1 MSTLQVPPKIPAPW
15 TDDMVLTNRKP
26 RLIYEAHK
34 AMLVALNGYAR
45 DTKHLAPVGF
55 KDTWRDILMMLAGG
69 LEIEDSE
76 MRLSYQFSDAPD
88 TAPIPIRALRD
99 RIRATTQ
106 KKVLALLSHPSTAL
120 AVAQHV
126 EACTKVMLDARDL
139 YIREN
144 DGIRIVPPQKTDGV
158 NAAAARLHQKSRA
171 RRSPPSLQ
179 RV

>member
-1 MSTLQVPPKIPAPW
+1 
-15 TDDMVLTNRKP
+15 MVLTNRKP

-45 DTKHLAPVGF
+45 DTQKLAPTGF
-55 KDTWRDILMMLAGG
+55 KDAWRDILMMLAGG

-76 MRLSYQFSDAPD
+76 MRLSYQFAATPD
-88 TAPIPIRALRD
+88 TGPVRALRD

-106 KKVLALLSHPSTAL
+106 KKVLALLSHPATAQ

-126 EACTKVMLDARDL
+126 VACTQVMLDARDL

-144 DGIRIVPPQKTDGV
+144 DGIRIVAITKNPAKRRGRKPVTDP
-158 NAAAARLHQKSRA
+158 RA
-171 RRSPPSLQ
+171 QIRR
-179 RV
+179 VV

>member
-1 MSTLQVPPKIPAPW
+1 MSTLQVPPTIPAPW
-15 TDDMVLTNRKP
+15 ADDMVLTNRKP

-45 DTKHLAPVGF
+45 DTKRLAPTGF
-55 KDTWRDILMMLAGG
+55 KDAWRDILMMLAGG

-88 TAPIPIRALRD
+88 TAPIRALRN
-99 RIRATTQ
+99 RIRETTQ
-106 KKVLALLSHPSTAL
+106 KKVLALLSHPSTAC

-126 EACTKVMLDARDL
+126 EACTKVMLDARDR

-158 NAAAARLHQKSRA
+158 NAAARLQKSRA